1 MNSFDNPSEPS
12 STESTNVR
20 EVSFS
25 RFGLTFVPSLE
36 SSLDRW
42 EVSIESLN
50 QLPFFDAFSRF
61 MEEFFNRNLIDR
73 TISYVI
79 WGGVAANL
87 MLSLIGR
94 SRIHYSFHDIEL
106 FLVRDDKIYQPDGLI
121 YALLEE
127 LLSNDKFLLEVGGQS
142 IVKIREGFSVQRFQK
157 DRVILNDGDLY
168 LNNVILIID
177 RTSEKIYVEAP
188 AGTFQALLAGEN
200 ALEMKDTSDLWC
212 IDRIARRIYRNVSK
226 SIRFEIVADL
236 TLSVESQGQLESL
249 IASYT
254 KKLEDYFNDLNM
266 SLEEKE
272 TTKEWIESA
281 DIASVES
288 GMRWIYLVSL
298 SETAKRLAGI
308 GGVSSLDQI
317 EFVKFLVGR
326 DPGVNTLF
334 DHPLIQLTRKG
345 FIDPIW
351 SSEFDIRLDVAK
363 RCFADFA
370 RYQKPGA
377 EKLREAYSLDS
388 PAGVYTEYT

>member
-12 STESTNVR
+12 STESTNIR

-42 EVSIESLN
+42 EVSMESLN

-94 SRIHYSFHDIEL
+94 SRIYYSFHDIEV

-121 YALLEE
+121 YALHEE

-157 DRVILNDGDLY
+157 DRVTLNDGDLY

-177 RTSEKIYVEAP
+177 RTSEKIYIEAP

-200 ALEMKDTSDLWC
+200 ALEMKGTSDLWC
-212 IDRIARRIYRNVSK
+212 IDRIARRIYRNISK

-236 TLSVESQGQLESL
+236 TLSVESQGRLESL

-272 TTKEWIESA
+272 TTKEWIESV

-288 GMRWIYLVSL
+288 GIRWIYLVSL

-308 GGVSSLDQI
+308 GGVSSLNQI
-317 EFVKFLVGR
+317 EFVKFLLGR
-326 DPGVNTLF
+326 APGVNTLF

-351 SSEFDIRLDVAK
+351 SSEFDVRLEVAK